1 MTDTIFYHANVLTQ
15 DPLRPRAELVAVEH
29 GRIAWVGTDDDLAHL
44 QRPGTRLVDCEGYTL
59 LPGFVDAHM
68 HFMALAGPDASG
80 LAVDCRPSA
89 AASIPELI
97 AAVRQRAER
106 VPPGAWMRAAGYN
119 EFYLQERRHPTRWD
133 LDQAAPEHP
142 VKLTHRSGHACV
154 LNSLALRLAH
164 ISEETPE
171 PPGALFERDLD
182 SGKLTGLLFGMG
194 RYLEAVLPPLSDQE
208 LTAGARLASL
218 ECLSHGVTTVH
229 DATESNSLGDWH
241 TFKRLR
247 AEGVLVPRLTM
258 MVGCRTLDDVQAAG
272 LAHGSGDARL
282 RLGWAKV
289 MLDETTGK
297 LEPSPEVLTSLV
309 LRAQALGWP
318 VAIHA
323 IEERAIAAALDALEM
338 ALTPS
343 PFPKREGEHVSPPR
357 IGEGLGERAVSP
369 SRIGKGPGVRA
380 VPRHRIEHC
389 SVCPPALL
397 ARLARVRPVVVTQ
410 PGFIYHSGE
419 RYLAEVDPVQRPW
432 LYRMGSMLRVGLEV
446 AAGSDAPV
454 VPVDPIMGIYAA
466 VTRRAESGQEVLPQE
481 AVSIPQALRAHTLG
495 AAYAMG
501 LESEIGSLSV
511 GKRADMVLLSDDPT
525 QVPAEALKDVRV
537 EATYLAGQMVWQT

>member
-1 MTDTIFYHANVLTQ
+1 
-15 DPLRPRAELVAVEH
+15 
-29 GRIAWVGTDDDLAHL
+29 
-44 QRPGTRLVDCEGYTL
+44 
-59 LPGFVDAHM
+59 
-68 HFMALAGPDASG
+68 
-80 LAVDCRPSA
+80 
-89 AASIPELI
+89 
-97 AAVRQRAER
+97 
-106 VPPGAWMRAAGYN
+106 
-119 EFYLQERRHPTRWD
+119 
-133 LDQAAPEHP
+133 
-142 VKLTHRSGHACV
+142 
-154 LNSLALRLAH
+154 
-164 ISEETPE
+164 
-171 PPGALFERDLD
+171 
-182 SGKLTGLLFGMG
+182 
-194 RYLEAVLPPLSDQE
+194 
-208 LTAGARLASL
+208 
-218 ECLSHGVTTVH
+218 
-229 DATESNSLGDWH
+229 
-241 TFKRLR
+241 
-247 AEGVLVPRLTM
+247 
-258 MVGCRTLDDVQAAG
+258 
-272 LAHGSGDARL
+272 
-282 RLGWAKV
+282 
-289 MLDETTGK
+289 
-297 LEPSPEVLTSLV
+297 
-309 LRAQALGWP
+309 
-318 VAIHA
+318 
-323 IEERAIAAALDALEM
+323 
-338 ALTPS
+338 
-343 PFPKREGEHVSPPR
+343 
-357 IGEGLGERAVSP
+357 
-369 SRIGKGPGVRA
+369 